1 MSCSVRLRAEL
12 GALRLDVRLEA
23 QTDPTVV
30 VGPNGAGKT
39 TLLRM
44 IAGAYRPESGVIRI
58 GAKPVFDS
66 SIGLN
71 VPPEERRVGYV
82 PQGFGLFPHLR
93 AVDNVAFGL
102 SLGPRRKP
110 LDERRDA
117 ARALLRELDCEHLA
131 ERLPRRL
138 SGGEQQRIALARALI
153 VEPELL
159 LLDEPLATLDP
170 SSRRKLRR
178 FLAEHLAERGRPAI
192 VVTHDVRDAEALGAD
207 IVVLEGGRITQHGST
222 QELRNEPATEF
233 IEDFFQAESH
243 GERRP

>member
-1 MSCSVRLRAEL
+1 MSWSVKLHARL
-12 GALRLDVRLEA
+12 GALSVNLALEA
-23 QTDPTVV
+23 QTGPTVI

-44 IAGAYRPESGVIRI
+44 IAGAYHPQSGVIRI
-58 GAKPVFDS
+58 GVKEVFNS
-66 SIGLN
+66 SVGLN

-102 SLGPRRKP
+102 SLGPRRRP

-117 ARALLRELDCEHLA
+117 ARALLRELDCEHLTD
-131 ERLPRRL
+131 RLPRRL
-138 SGGEQQRIALARALI
+138 SGGEKQRVALARALI

-170 SSRRKLRR
+170 SSRRKLRH
-178 FLAEHLAERGRPAI
+178 FLADHLTARDRPAI
-192 VVTHDVRDAEALGAD
+192 VVTHDLRDAEALGAD
-207 IVVLEGGRITQHGST
+207 IVVVEDGKVTQRGSM
-222 QELRNEPATEF
+222 QELRSEPATAF
-233 IEDFFQAESH
+233 IEEFFTVDSVV
-243 GERRP
+243 ERRP

>member
-1 MSCSVRLRAEL
+1 MSWSVKLRARL
-12 GALRLDVRLEA
+12 GALCVNLALEA
-23 QTDPTVV
+23 QAGPTVI

-44 IAGAYRPESGVIRI
+44 IAGAYPPQSGVIRI
-58 GAKPVFDS
+58 GVKEVFDS
-66 SIGLN
+66 SVGLN

-102 SLGPRRKP
+102 SLGSRRRP

-117 ARALLRELDCEHLA
+117 ARTLLAELDCEHLA
-131 ERLPRRL
+131 DRLPRRL
-138 SGGEQQRIALARALI
+138 SGGEQQRVALARALI

-178 FLAEHLAERGRPAI
+178 FLADHLTEQGRPAI
-192 VVTHDVRDAEALGAD
+192 VVTHDLRDAQALGAD
-207 IVVLEGGRITQHGST
+207 IVVLEDGKITQRGSIP
-222 QELRNEPATEF
+222 ELRSQPATAF
-233 IEDFFQAESH
+233 IEDFFRVDSAMQ
-243 GERRP
+243 RRP